1 MSRTTQLRL
10 FALRREYRPVLLD
23 VNGAMYTLRQEQ
35 ATVLEMVD
43 TGELRWVF
51 DVASNADG
59 STRREL
65 RFWLGELLAQD
76 AQVDRTV
83 QEVVAAVVGHE
94 LVPQL
99 RGHTVCN
106 LLRVARPHL
115 RRLAVTGE
123 LRGDVTGRVRWVER
137 PSLCEFLERR
147 LVN

>member
-1 MSRTTQLRL
+1 MRL

-23 VNGAMYTLRQEQ
+23 VSGAMYTLRLEQ

-51 DVASNADG
+51 DVATRAPG
-59 STRREL
+59 ATRREL
-65 RFWLGELLAQD
+65 RFWLGELLAPGAHTD
-76 AQVDRTV
+76 KSARD
-83 QEVVAAVVGHE
+83 VVEAVVGHE
-94 LVPQL
+94 VSPEL
-99 RGHTVCN
+99 RSHTVCN

-123 LRGDVTGRVRWVER
+123 LRGDVNGRVRWIER
-137 PSLCEFLERR
+137 ASLCQFLERR